1 MFANQAG
8 GGLKWIK
15 INSVLQAERTTDF
28 RSCMIVCQIHVA
40 FVDFFPSICKTI
52 TAFVKKT
59 AQKGNIFDFGAK
71 NCIFNLTFFLNTV
84 RVKLLDYLYL
94 LLLLLQGLLLL
105 LLQGRRELESLL
117 RKALPR
123 SVHGRAKLRQHW
135 ERRRGK
141 QAGQRGQ
148 VELVRGG
155 RHRIQCKRKGGSI
168 ELVSNWE
175 QCRIKS
181 TWSYI
186 LC

>member
-1 MFANQAG
+1 MFANQEG
-8 GGLKWIK
+8 GGLKRIK

-28 RSCMIVCQIHVA
+28 RSCTIVCPIHVG
-40 FVDFFPSICKTI
+40 FVVFFFSFNLRDHNCI
-52 TAFVKKT
+52 KKR
-59 AQKGNIFDFGAK
+59 AQEGNIFDFGAK
-71 NCIFNLTFFLNTV
+71 NCIFNLIFLNTV

-155 RHRIQCKRKGGSI
+155 RHRNT
-168 ELVSNWE
+168 V
-175 QCRIKS
+175 
-181 TWSYI
+181 
-186 LC
+186 

>member
-1 MFANQAG
+1 MFANQEG
-8 GGLKWIK
+8 GGLKRIK

-28 RSCMIVCQIHVA
+28 MSCMTVCQIHIG
-40 FVDFFPSICKTI
+40 FGFFFFNLWDHNHISWKES
-52 TAFVKKT
+52 
-59 AQKGNIFDFGAK
+59 QKGNIFDFGAK
-71 NCIFNLTFFLNTV
+71 NCIFNFVFLNTV

-105 LLQGRRELESLL
+105 LLQGRGELESLL

-141 QAGQRGQ
+141 QAGQRSQ

-155 RHRIQCKRKGGSI
+155 RRRNT
-168 ELVSNWE
+168 V
-175 QCRIKS
+175 
-181 TWSYI
+181 
-186 LC
+186 

>member
-1 MFANQAG
+1 MFANQEG
-8 GGLKWIK
+8 GGLKQIK

-28 RSCMIVCQIHVA
+28 RSCTIVCQMHVCW
-40 FVDFFPSICKTI
+40 FGFFLSICKTI
-52 TAFVKKT
+52 TASKREPKR
-59 AQKGNIFDFGAK
+59 AIFLILEPRIVFLI
-71 NCIFNLTFFLNTV
+71 NFFLNTV

-117 RKALPR
+117 RKALPT

-141 QAGQRGQ
+141 QACQRGQ

-155 RHRIQCKRKGGSI
+155 RHRNT
-168 ELVSNWE
+168 V
-175 QCRIKS
+175 
-181 TWSYI
+181 
-186 LC
+186 